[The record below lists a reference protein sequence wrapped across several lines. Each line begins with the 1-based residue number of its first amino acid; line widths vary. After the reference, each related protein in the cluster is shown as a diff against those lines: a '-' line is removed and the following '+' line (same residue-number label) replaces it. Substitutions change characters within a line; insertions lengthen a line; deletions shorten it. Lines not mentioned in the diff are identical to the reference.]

1 MDRAEL
7 LSDFIQ
13 RQTVNAQHTEKD
25 GFILC
30 FPNGFR
36 SKNVCE
42 EKLKNGQLKGK
53 GEGRDDWRCMDLIN
67 T

>member
-13 RQTVNAQHTEKD
+13 RQTINVHNTEKD

-36 SKNVCE
+36 SKSTVQNVCE
-42 EKLKNGQLKGK
+42 EKLKNGLLEGI
-53 GEGRDDWRCMDLIN
+53 GECRGD
-67 T
+67 